1 MDCKTSPVT
10 RIFHGGRGGGA
21 YLKNWDP
28 IINVGMIR
36 CASSG
41 DICKAEC
48 PTYRITEIGTTFN
61 VMGNICER
69 RRHEPLGGGGGDGA
83 CAPRTFSNLK
93 ALKLHFQHSQVDSCV
108 KKVPKTDRYFLF
120 FKL

>member
-1 MDCKTSPVT
+1 M
-10 RIFHGGRGGGA
+10 GGGERGA

-61 VMGNICER
+61 VMGNFCER
-69 RRHEPLGGGGGDGA
+69 RRHEPLGGGGGGMR
-83 CAPRTFSNLK
+83 PQNIFKSESLK
-93 ALKLHFQHSQVDSCV
+93 TPVPALS
-108 KKVPKTDRYFLF
+108 DR
-120 FKL
+120 